1 MKTIKRRRKKA
12 ARDMRKGMGVMP
24 NDGDVSTHLMASV
37 EADGKNL
44 VFPTIYPVA
53 PGKYV
58 DQSFEEA
65 LNRGEVF
72 EFKNPRRADRF
83 AKGSW
88 KPRSIRK

>member
-37 EADGKNL
+37 DADGKIF
-44 VFPTIYPVA
+44 VFPTIYPVS
-53 PGKYV
+53 PNNYV
-58 DQSFEEA
+58 DQSFDEA
-65 LNRGEVF
+65 LDRGEVF

-83 AKGSW
+83 ARGSW
-88 KPRSIRK
+88 KPRVIRK